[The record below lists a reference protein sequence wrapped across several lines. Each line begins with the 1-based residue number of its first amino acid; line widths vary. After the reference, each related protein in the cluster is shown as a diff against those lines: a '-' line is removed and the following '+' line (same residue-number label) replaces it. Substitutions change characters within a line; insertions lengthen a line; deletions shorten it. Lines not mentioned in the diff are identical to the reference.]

1 MNILITGG
9 KNAKVLKLLKAFSN
23 DFIVFGDYGEVPEMS
38 ARTYRLASLG
48 IKNEQ
53 SIAHV
58 LLDFCLSESIELIIP
73 THRFEIEQMAKSIQL
88 FSEYDITVLLPSAE
102 TLDGF
107 LSEEKS
113 FDAGFVVLKKGKC
126 IFSSTENAI
135 ETWPAELSGV
145 FELQSESG
153 KMKLFLV

>member
-9 KNAKVLKLLKAFSN
+9 KNAKVLKLLKAFSK
-23 DFIVFGDYGEVPEMS
+23 DFIVFGDYGEVPQIS
-38 ARTYRLASLG
+38 TKIYRFASLG

-53 SIAHV
+53 SIAHI
-58 LLDFCLSESIELIIP
+58 LLDFCLSESIEIVIP

-88 FSEYDITVLLPSAE
+88 FSEYDITVLLPSVE
-102 TLDGF
+102 SLKDF
-107 LSEEKS
+107 FWEEKS
-113 FDAGFVVLKKGKC
+113 TDAGFVVLKKGKC
-126 IFSSTENAI
+126 IFSSTENVI

-145 FELQSESG
+145 FELQSETG